1 MRENYNTDAQKA
13 LNTGSQ
19 SQSGSHAALL
29 QDVARVKS
37 SLLILESLQKFLKK
51 SFKTAFL

>member
-37 SLLILESLQKFLKK
+37 SLLILEFLQKFLKK